1 MTKVKLTKSGLI
13 QDLENGLNRSEM
25 SEKYGLNLQQLQKAM
40 RQANLLG
47 RRAKKS
53 VFELIDDTVEM
64 PTIQQ
69 VVDAGYSVQQAQEIT
84 SQTTNT
90 FN

>member
-1 MTKVKLTKSGLI
+1 MSKVKLTKSGLI

-69 VVDAGYSVQQAQEIT
+69 VVDAGYRVQQAQDIAGYT
-84 SQTTNT
+84 GPNVY
-90 FN
+90 

>member
-1 MTKVKLTKSGLI
+1 MSKVKLTKSGLI

-69 VVDAGYSVQQAQEIT
+69 VVDAGYSMQQAQEIT
-84 SQTTNT
+84 SYTTPNVY
-90 FN
+90 

>member
-1 MTKVKLTKSGLI
+1 MSKVKLTKSGLM
-13 QDLENGLNRSEM
+13 QDLENGLTRPEM
-25 SEKYGLNLQQLQKAM
+25 AEKYSLNIQQLSRAM
-40 RQANLLG
+40 KQANLLG

-64 PTIQQ
+64 PTVQQ